1 MWSTTEAD
9 NQSSVHWVTVSTD
22 VMSDHIGCRDASPD
36 DDMRAGP
43 SDSRRR
49 TTDTDVAAGC
59 ARRAPVPDDPQFQE
73 VSGRIEQTGRRVMH
87 RAVEADR
94 ADCQ

>member
-1 MWSTTEAD
+1 MHT
-9 NQSSVHWVTVSTD
+9 
-22 VMSDHIGCRDASPD
+22 GLR
-36 DDMRAGP
+36 
-43 SDSRRR
+43 DSRRP
-49 TTDTDVAAGC
+49 TTDTDVAVA
-59 ARRAPVPDDPQFQE
+59 APVPEDPQFHE